1 MRALLAVAD
10 PDGITDLARDLV
22 ALGVAVHVPMPAYDT
37 LVAEGIAVRPAA
49 DLTGGAPF
57 PEDGVHPRV
66 AAAIGVRRDHPD
78 ALARL
83 AASGDAPIDL
93 VVVALRPPALP
104 GEPEPALDTALGRID
119 LAGTSLLALAARN
132 AGGVAAVADA
142 RRYPGIIA
150 ELRRL
155 GGIAPETR
163 LRLAAEALGAIAAHH
178 AAAAAL
184 VARRSGAEFP
194 DRLALVLEKVR
205 DLGYGENPHQRAAI
219 YREPGATARG
229 PLGAEVL
236 QGTPP
241 TFNDLLDLDAAWRIA
256 ADFGTPTC
264 AIVKL
269 QNPVGLASSET
280 LAEAYR
286 RALGGDPVAAIGA
299 VLALNRVVD
308 AEAAEEL
315 VTGAYEAVVAPGFDA
330 AARDILAERP
340 GLALLSAGEAGTEE
354 APRLETL
361 LPDLRRIDGGYL
373 AETPDHLEIEHG
385 SLRVVTR
392 RRPSLEELT
401 DLLFA
406 WRAVR
411 HVRSNAVVLAHRAAL
426 VGIGAGQATRL
437 GAVEIALHRAAERAS
452 GAVLASDAYFP
463 FADAI
468 VLAAERGVTAVI
480 QPGGSVRDEMAV
492 EVADRHHLAMVFT
505 GRRHYRR

>member
-1 MRALLAVAD
+1 MRALLSVAD
-10 PDGITDLARDLV
+10 PDGIADLARALV
-22 ALGVAVHVPMPAYDT
+22 AHGATVHVTAPACDA
-37 LVAEGIAVRPAA
+37 LRAEGIDVRPAT
-49 DLTGGAPF
+49 DLTGGDPL
-57 PEDGVHPRV
+57 PDDGVDPRI
-66 AAAIGVRRDHPD
+66 AAAIAVRRDHPD
-78 ALARL
+78 ALAAL
-83 AASGDAPIDL
+83 AAAGATPIDL
-93 VVVALRPPALP
+93 VVVALRPLAPA
-104 GEPEPALDTALGRID
+104 GAPEPPLDAALARID
-119 LAGTSLLALAARN
+119 LAGTALLALAARN

-142 RRYPGIIA
+142 RRYPELLA

-163 LRLAAEALGAIAAHH
+163 LRLAAEALGAVAAHH
-178 AAAAAL
+178 AAASAL
-184 VARRSGAEFP
+184 LARRSGAPFP
-194 DRLALVLEKVR
+194 DRLALVLEKER
-205 DLGYGENPHQRAAI
+205 DLGYGENPHQQAAI
-219 YREPGATARG
+219 YREPGAPARG
-229 PLGAEVL
+229 PLGAAVL
-236 QGTPP
+236 QGTLP

-269 QNPVGLASSET
+269 QNPVGLASNET
-280 LAEAYR
+280 LAGAYR
-286 RALGGDPVAAIGA
+286 RALDGDPVAAIGA
-299 VLALNRVVD
+299 VLALNREVD
-308 AEAAEEL
+308 ADAAEEL
-315 VTGAYEAVVAPGFDA
+315 VTGAYEAVVAPGYDA

-340 GLALLSAGEAGTEE
+340 GLALLAVGPTGADDPPRTE
-354 APRLETL
+354 TF

-392 RRPSLEELT
+392 RRPTLEELT

-437 GAVEIALHRAAERAS
+437 AAVEIALHRAAERAS

>member
-1 MRALLAVAD
+1 MRALLSVAD
-10 PDGITDLARDLV
+10 PDGIAELAR
-22 ALGVAVHVPMPAYDT
+22 ALAAQGVSVHVTAPAYDA
-37 LVAEGIAVRPAA
+37 LRADGIGVHPAT
-49 DLTGGAPF
+49 DLTGGAPL
-57 PEDGVHPRV
+57 PADGVHPAI
-66 AAAIGVRRDHPD
+66 AAAISVRRDHPD
-78 ALARL
+78 ALAAL
-83 AASGDAPIDL
+83 TAAGGAPIDL
-93 VVVALRPPALP
+93 VVVALRPIVSP
-104 GEPEPALDTALGRID
+104 GEAEPPLDAALGRID
-119 LAGTSLLALAARN
+119 LTGTAHLALAARN

-142 RRYPGIIA
+142 RRYPAIVA

-163 LRLAAEALGAIAAHH
+163 LALAAEALGAIAAHH
-178 AAAAAL
+178 AAASAL
-184 VARRSGAEFP
+184 LARRGGAEFP

-219 YREPGATARG
+219 YREPGAPARG

-236 QGTPP
+236 AGTPP

-269 QNPVGLASSET
+269 QNPVGLASHAT
-280 LAEAYR
+280 LAGAYR
-286 RALGGDPVAAIGA
+286 RALDGDPVAAMGA
-299 VLALNRVVD
+299 VVALNRVVD
-308 AEAAEEL
+308 ADAAEEL

-340 GLALLSAGEAGTEE
+340 GLALLAAPPAGADEPAR
-354 APRLETL
+354 AETF

-392 RRPSLEELT
+392 RRPTLDELT

-411 HVRSNAVVLAHRAAL
+411 HVRSNAVVLAHGAAL

-437 GAVEIALHRAAERAS
+437 AAVEIALHRAADRAG